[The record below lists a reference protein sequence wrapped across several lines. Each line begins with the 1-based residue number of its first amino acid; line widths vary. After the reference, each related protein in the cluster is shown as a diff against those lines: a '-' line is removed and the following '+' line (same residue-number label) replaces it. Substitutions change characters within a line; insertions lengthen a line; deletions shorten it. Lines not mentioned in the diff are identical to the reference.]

1 MAAFPRF
8 DKQAHEWYA
17 FPMSRSRKRKTPDK
31 LLKAETGF
39 VRDLGPVEHYL
50 VSAIAIGWAIF
61 QLSLPSFLIM
71 ASTKERAIH
80 LAFAMTLLFL
90 VCPFLKKTG
99 KSPRAIPRSGRIPL
113 TDWLCTVLGASTA
126 LYLAINFD
134 AIAMRAGVPTT
145 LDLISGSILVLLLL
159 EAARRAVGPA
169 LSVIAIL
176 FTSYAFL
183 GPYMPDILAFKGVS
197 LSKYLSNIALSTE
210 GIYGIPL
217 GVSTSIVYL
226 FVLLGALLDK
236 AGAGKFFTQLALSLL
251 GRYKGGAAKAA
262 VMASGASGLISG
274 SSIANIVTT
283 GPFTIPLM
291 KKIGYPAKKAAAIEV
306 AASTDGQLMPP
317 IMGAAA
323 FIIAEYVNVP
333 YVEVVKAAAIPA
345 LASYFGLFCITHL
358 EASKLGIKGLP
369 REDIPPFFKTLR
381 KGIHYMIPIGVLL
394 YELVWLRHSPELAA
408 FRSIMTLFP
417 VILFQEIK
425 KTIQEKKRF
434 STALAASL
442 KTILT
447 GFIQGSRNMIPVA
460 IACACAGI
468 IVGVVNMGIGGM
480 ISSVVEYLS
489 QGNIFLLLLITAMAS
504 LLIGMGLP
512 TTATYIVMA
521 SLTAPIIVEVGGL
534 YNVVIPLMA
543 AHLFCFYFGIL
554 ADDTPPVGLAAYA
567 ASAIAGSEPIPTG
580 IQGFLYDIRT
590 SCIAFMFVFNPELIL
605 HDIQSWPQCLLIL
618 SMALVGMSA
627 FECFAQGWCYTK
639 NRAYDIPFFLAAAFI
654 LFYPGAIASLLHI
667 DASRKYFLFP
677 LGLVLYAMVIFLQ
690 KMRIR

>member
-1 MAAFPRF
+1 MT
-8 DKQAHEWYA
+8 
-17 FPMSRSRKRKTPDK
+17 RSRKRKTPDE

-39 VRDLGPVEHYL
+39 VRDLGPVEYYL
-50 VSAIAIGWAIF
+50 VSAIAIAWAVF
-61 QLSLPSFLIM
+61 QLSLPSFFII

-99 KSPRAIPRSGRIPL
+99 KAPRAISPKGRVPL
-113 TDWLCTVLGASTA
+113 IDWLLALSGALTA
-126 LYLAINFD
+126 LYLAVYFKD
-134 AIAMRAGVPTT
+134 IAMRAGSPTA
-145 LDLISGSILVLLLL
+145 LDLLSGSLLVLLLL

-169 LSVIAIL
+169 LSVIAVL
-176 FTSYAFL
+176 FTLYAFL
-183 GPYMPDILAFKGVS
+183 GPHMPDVLAFKGVS

-217 GVSTSIVYL
+217 GVSSSIVYL

-236 AGAGKFFTQLALSLL
+236 AGAGRFFTELALSLL

-262 VMASGASGLISG
+262 VMASGASGLVSG

-358 EASKLGIKGLP
+358 EASKLGIRGLP

-381 KGIHYMIPIGVLL
+381 KGIHYLIPPGVLL
-394 YELVWLRHSPELAA
+394 YELVVLRHSPELAA

-425 KTIQEKKRF
+425 KAIQEKKRF
-434 STALAASL
+434 SAAFAASL

-447 GFIQGSRNMIPVA
+447 GFVQGSKNMMSVA

-480 ISSVVEYLS
+480 ISGVVEYLS
-489 QGNIFLLLLITAMAS
+489 RGNIFLLLLITAMAS

-534 YNVVIPLMA
+534 YGVVIPLMA

-567 ASAIAGSEPIPTG
+567 ASAIARSDPVPTG

-590 SCIAFMFVFNPELIL
+590 SCIAFLFVFNPELIL
-605 HDIQSWPQCLLIL
+605 HNVQSWPRGLLL
-618 SMALVGMSA
+618 LGMALVGMSA
-627 FECFAQGWCYTK
+627 FECFAQGWCCTK
-639 NRAYDIPFFLAAAFI
+639 NRWYDIPFFLTAAFI
-654 LFYPGAIASLLHI
+654 LFYPGAVASVLHMN
-667 DASRKYFLFP
+667 DALKYFLFP
-677 LGLVLYAMVIFLQ
+677 LGLAIYGLAILMQ
-690 KMRIR
+690 KKRTGQETISSNRLPYNI

>member
-1 MAAFPRF
+1 MTEN
-8 DKQAHEWYA
+8 KI
-17 FPMSRSRKRKTPDK
+17 MKTPEE

-39 VRDLGPVEHYL
+39 IRNLRPAEYYL
-50 VSAIAIGWAIF
+50 VAGIAIAWAIF
-61 QLSLPSFLIM
+61 QLSLPSFLII

-90 VCPFLKKTG
+90 VCPCLKK
-99 KSPRAIPRSGRIPL
+99 PRKFFGSFSVRNRIPL
-113 TDWLCTVLGASTA
+113 MDWICAALGASTA
-126 LYLAINFD
+126 LYLALNFE
-134 AIAMRAGVPTT
+134 AIAMRAGAPTT
-145 LDLISGSILVLLLL
+145 FDLISGSILVLLLL
-159 EAARRAVGPA
+159 EAARRAIGPA

-183 GPYMPDILAFKGVS
+183 GPHMPDILAFKGVS
-197 LSKYLSNIALSTE
+197 LSKYLSNISLSTE

-217 GVSTSIVYL
+217 GVSSSIVFL

-236 AGAGKFFTQLALSLL
+236 AGAGKFFTDLALAFL
-251 GRYKGGAAKAA
+251 GKYKGGAAKAA
-262 VMASGASGLISG
+262 VMASGASGLVSG

-291 KKIGYPAKKAAAIEV
+291 KKIGYPPKKAAAVEV

-333 YVEVVKAAAIPA
+333 YIEVVKAAAIPA

-369 REDIPPFFKTLR
+369 PEDIPPFFKTLR
-381 KGIHYMIPIGVLL
+381 QGIHYLIPPAVLL

-408 FRSIMTLFP
+408 FRSIMLLFP
-417 VILFQEIK
+417 VIFYQEIK
-425 KTIQEKKRF
+425 KAIQTKKSFR
-434 STALAASL
+434 TALRSSVGI
-442 KTILT
+442 ILN
-447 GFIQGSRNMIPVA
+447 GFIQGSRNMMSVA
-460 IACACAGI
+460 LACACAGI

-480 ISSVVEYLS
+480 ISGVVEYLS
-489 QGNIFLLLLITAMAS
+489 QGNIFLMLLITAMAS

-534 YNVVIPLMA
+534 YNVIIPLMA

-567 ASAIAGSEPIPTG
+567 ASAIAGSDPIPTG

-605 HDIQSWPQCLLIL
+605 HGIESWPQGLLIFG
-618 SMALVGMSA
+618 MALVGMSA
-627 FECFAQGWCYTK
+627 FECFAQGWCFTR
-639 NRAYDIPFFLAAAFI
+639 NRWYEIPFFLAAAFI
-654 LFYPGAIASLLHI
+654 LFYPGAIASLIHMDPAL
-667 DASRKYFLFP
+667 RYFLFP
-677 LGLVLYAMVIFLQ
+677 LGLATYGTVIFIQ
-690 KMRIR
+690 KMRIRAGRETAW

>member
-1 MAAFPRF
+1 MT
-8 DKQAHEWYA
+8 E
-17 FPMSRSRKRKTPDK
+17 SRKMKTPEE

-39 VRDLGPVEHYL
+39 IRDLGPVEYYL
-50 VSAIAIGWAIF
+50 VSGIAIAWAIF
-61 QLSLPSFLIM
+61 QLSLPSLLII

-90 VCPFLKKTG
+90 VCPCLKKTG
-99 KSPRAIPRSGRIPL
+99 KLFCAISLKGRIPSM
-113 TDWLCTVLGASTA
+113 DWLLAALGASTA
-126 LYLAINFD
+126 LYLALNFE
-134 AIAMRAGVPTT
+134 ALAMRAGAPTT
-145 LDLISGSILVLLLL
+145 IDLLSGSILVLLLL

-176 FTSYAFL
+176 FTLYAFL
-183 GPYMPDILAFKGVS
+183 GPHMPDILAFKGVS
-197 LSKYLSNIALSTE
+197 LSKYLSNISLSTE

-217 GVSTSIVYL
+217 GVSSSIVYL

-236 AGAGKFFTQLALSLL
+236 AGAGKFFTELALAIL

-262 VMASGASGLISG
+262 VMASGASGLVSG

-291 KKIGYPAKKAAAIEV
+291 KKIGYPPKKAAAIEV

-333 YVEVVKAAAIPA
+333 YIEVVKAAAIPA

-358 EASKLGIKGLP
+358 EASKLGIRGLP
-369 REDIPPFFKTLR
+369 PEDIPPFFKTLH
-381 KGIHYMIPIGVLL
+381 KGIHYLIPPAVLL

-408 FRSIMTLFP
+408 FRSIMVLFP

-425 KTIQEKKRF
+425 KTIREKRRIGA
-434 STALAASL
+434 ALTSSI
-442 KTILT
+442 KIILS
-447 GFIQGSRNMIPVA
+447 GFIQGSKNMMSVA

-480 ISSVVEYLS
+480 ISGVVEYLS

-534 YNVVIPLMA
+534 YDVFIPLMA

-567 ASAIAGSEPIPTG
+567 ASAIAGSDPIATG

-605 HDIQSWPQCLLIL
+605 NGVQSWPQGLLL
-618 SMALVGMSA
+618 FAMALVGMSA
-627 FECFAQGWCYTK
+627 FECFAQNWCYTR
-639 NRAYDIPFFLAAAFI
+639 NRWYDIPFFLTAAFI
-654 LFYPGAIASLLHI
+654 LFYPGAIASLFHMDPAL
-667 DASRKYFLFP
+667 KYSLFP
-677 LGLVLYAMVIFLQ
+677 LGLAIYGLVILMQ
-690 KMRIR
+690 KMRIRNEH